1 MMMKKKGD
9 IYWIALIIIEIMFI
23 VALVW
28 FAMHSLYVTHEEF
41 IAALGII
48 ITGISGGFWALWSK
62 ISELTREIGYIGGKL
77 SEKKKRAK

>member
-1 MMMKKKGD
+1 MIMKKGD

-23 VALVW
+23 VALIW
-28 FAMHSLYVTHEEF
+28 FATHSLYVTHEEF

-62 ISELTREIGYIGGKL
+62 ISELTSEIGYIKGKL
-77 SEKKKRAK
+77 NEKKEKVK

>member
-1 MMMKKKGD
+1 
-9 IYWIALIIIEIMFI
+9 
-23 VALVW
+23 
-28 FAMHSLYVTHEEF
+28 MHSLYVTHEEF